1 MIDSERQNWF
11 PKASTIPRDPGVYRW
26 YDANGRVL
34 YVGKAKDLRSRLT
47 SYFAKPESLHERTRR
62 MVQGSTNLD
71 WTIVNSEFE
80 ALQLEFT
87 WIKQY
92 EPPYNVQFRDDKSY
106 PYLAISLGEEVP
118 RVFVSRNKTVGKT
131 KYFGPYTKAWAIRET
146 MDSLAKVYPIRTCG
160 NTEYKKANAI
170 GRPCLLADIGKCSA
184 PCVGR
189 ISIEDHRKLVVKFAN
204 FVSGSDQS
212 HLSELKAKMI
222 EASEEQNFELAAK
235 LRDQQSA
242 LETVAAK
249 SAVVLEDNA
258 DADVFA
264 FALDGYTAAV
274 SRFKVR
280 EGRIRGVQGWVV
292 DLELERTESELY
304 EYTLQKVFDGEGER
318 PPREI
323 LSSAMPE
330 NSIALETWL
339 NGLRGS
345 KVKVRVAMRG
355 DKRSLTETAQKNAEH
370 ALAQY
375 KLKRSADFT
384 ARSVALTNLQVALD
398 LPTVPL
404 VIECYDISHLS
415 GTGIVASKV
424 VFVDGMPKKD
434 LYRRYNIASA
444 TDDTDAMNQVLIRR
458 LSSSV
463 SAGDLP
469 DLIVVDGAKAQ
480 LNAAVKAARLAGAAD
495 LKLIGVAKRLE
506 EVWLPSEDFPVL
518 LPRTSEELFLL
529 QHLRDESHRFAIAH
543 QRLKRSA
550 NIATALEEIP
560 GLGQKRTRM
569 ILKTFGSAA
578 RVKLATIEEL
588 ADVPGI
594 GESLARIIHQNL
606 HN

>member
-1 MIDSERQNWF
+1 
-11 PKASTIPRDPGVYRW
+11 
-26 YDANGRVL
+26 
-34 YVGKAKDLRSRLT
+34 
-47 SYFAKPESLHERTRR
+47 

-160 NTEYKKANAI
+160 NTEYKKANAS

-375 KLKRSADFT
+375 KLKRSVDFT

-404 VIECYDISHLS
+404 VIECYDVSHLS